1 MQTLGGS
8 LGAAEA
14 EKLIPTLVGQFRH
27 LSLAAGPEH
36 FQLARTLLSQIE
48 TSMDIVR
55 WYRCRQRLPKLCLA
69 HNFLV
74 QSGEQL
80 GTLHLAHLEA
90 PHLVLLDEVIR
101 FDRVSSLGGFI
112 LRQK

>member
-1 MQTLGGS
+1 MFGVGAFIIIHEGCLRIQLFYHHSPLWIVRMQTLGGS

-48 TSMDIVR
+48 TSMDIV
-55 WYRCRQRLPKLCLA
+55 
-69 HNFLV
+69 
-74 QSGEQL
+74 
-80 GTLHLAHLEA
+80 
-90 PHLVLLDEVIR
+90 
-101 FDRVSSLGGFI
+101 
-112 LRQK
+112 